1 MLKLVFVS
9 NYYNHHQA
17 SLSRAMYEQTDHRFA
32 FIETEP
38 MSEERIAMGWGEKEK
53 PSYVFS
59 AYESK
64 GQWQKCQKVIN
75 EAEVVIWGSC
85 PFSMIRPRLRKKKLT
100 FAYSERIFKNGF
112 HGMNFWGR
120 AVKYIFRLAPY
131 QKNHYLLCASAY
143 AAGDYAR
150 IGLFRGR
157 AFKWGYFPETRDYNI
172 DELFAQKRKNEKSII
187 LWVARFI
194 GCKHPEV
201 PVLLAEKLKQEG
213 CTFDLKLI
221 GNGELSNKIASM
233 IREKKLEDC
242 VHMLGAMSPEE
253 VRQHMEEA
261 NIFLFTSDQNEGWG
275 AVLNEAMNSGC
286 AVIASNMVGSA
297 PFLIRD
303 GVNGLIYKYGD
314 KDDLVRKMIYLLD
327 DATRAKNLGREAYAA
342 ITKVWNAQ
350 TAANRL
356 KELISCIEL
365 RKLETMY
372 NCGPLSAA
380 ETIAKET
387 Y

>member
-64 GQWQKCQKVIN
+64 DQWQKCQKVIN

-120 AVKYIFRLAPY
+120 AVKYIFRLALY

-150 IGLFRGR
+150 IGLFRGK
-157 AFKWGYFPETRDYNI
+157 ALKWGYFPETRIYNLT
-172 DELFAQKRKNEKSII
+172 ELFERKKANSRPVI

-194 GCKHPEV
+194 EWKHPEV
-201 PVLLAEKLKQEG
+201 AVHLAERLKQAG
-213 CTFDLKLI
+213 YAFDLNMI
-221 GNGELSNKIASM
+221 GGGEIEGQIRDV
-233 IREKKLEDC
+233 IREKKLDDC
-242 VHMLGAMSPEE
+242 VHMLGTMSPEE
-253 VRQHMEEA
+253 VRRHMEEA

-286 AVIASNMVGSA
+286 AVVANEAIGSV
-297 PFLIRD
+297 PFLIAK
-303 GVNGLIYKYGD
+303 GKNGKVYHSLE
-314 KDDLVRKMIYLLD
+314 
-327 DATRAKNLGREAYAA
+327 EAYICIVDFLRDMKTCENVGRLAYLT
-342 ITKVWNAQ
+342 ITDQWNAKI
-350 TAANRL
+350 AAL
-356 KELISCIEL
+356 KLMQIVNFDASGQC
-365 RKLETMY
+365 KLDC
-372 NCGPLSAA
+372 NNVGLCSKS
-380 ETIAKET
+380 IVNSQKRW
-387 Y
+387 

>member
-1 MLKLVFVS
+1 
-9 NYYNHHQA
+9 
-17 SLSRAMYEQTDHRFA
+17 
-32 FIETEP
+32 
-38 MSEERIAMGWGEKEK
+38 MGWGEKEK

-64 GQWQKCQKVIN
+64 DQWQKCQRVIN

-100 FAYSERIFKNGF
+100 FAYSERIFKEGY
-112 HGMNFWGR
+112 HGIAYWGR
-120 AVKYIFRLAPY
+120 VLKYFCRLAPY
-131 QKNHYLLCASAY
+131 QRNHYLLCASAY
-143 AAGDYAR
+143 TAGDYTR
-150 IGLFRGR
+150 IGLFHGK
-157 AFKWGYFPETRDYNI
+157 ALKWGYFPEAKEYNI
-172 DELFAQKRKNEKSII
+172 DELMNKKSLATTTGLKHPLTSI
-187 LWVARFI
+187 LWVGRLI
-194 GCKHPEV
+194 GLKHPESAV
-201 PVLLAEKLKQEG
+201 QLAEKLKQTG
-213 CTFDLKLI
+213 YTFDLNII
-221 GNGELSNKIASM
+221 GTGELEEQIRGM
-233 IREKKLEDC
+233 ISEKKLDDY

-253 VRQHMEEA
+253 VRQHMEQA

-286 AVIASNMVGSA
+286 AVVASNVVGSA

-327 DATRAKNLGREAYAA
+327 DVTRAKNLGREAYAA

-356 KELISCIEL
+356 KELTSCIEL

-372 NCGPLSAA
+372 TCGPLSAA
-380 ETIAKET
+380 ETIVKET

>member
-64 GQWQKCQKVIN
+64 DQWQKCQKVIN

-120 AVKYIFRLAPY
+120 AVKYIFRLALY

-157 AFKWGYFPETRDYNI
+157 AFKWGYF
-172 DELFAQKRKNEKSII
+172 Q
-187 LWVARFI
+187 
-194 GCKHPEV
+194 
-201 PVLLAEKLKQEG
+201 KQE
-213 CTFDLKLI
+213 T
-221 GNGELSNKIASM
+221 
-233 IREKKLEDC
+233 
-242 VHMLGAMSPEE
+242 
-253 VRQHMEEA
+253 
-261 NIFLFTSDQNEGWG
+261 
-275 AVLNEAMNSGC
+275 
-286 AVIASNMVGSA
+286 
-297 PFLIRD
+297 
-303 GVNGLIYKYGD
+303 
-314 KDDLVRKMIYLLD
+314 
-327 DATRAKNLGREAYAA
+327 
-342 ITKVWNAQ
+342 IT
-350 TAANRL
+350 
-356 KELISCIEL
+356 
-365 RKLETMY
+365 
-372 NCGPLSAA
+372 
-380 ETIAKET
+380 
-387 Y
+387 

>member
-1 MLKLVFVS
+1 M
-9 NYYNHHQA
+9 
-17 SLSRAMYEQTDHRFA
+17 
-32 FIETEP
+32 
-38 MSEERIAMGWGEKEK
+38 
-53 PSYVFS
+53 
-59 AYESK
+59 
-64 GQWQKCQKVIN
+64 
-75 EAEVVIWGSC
+75 
-85 PFSMIRPRLRKKKLT
+85 
-100 FAYSERIFKNGF
+100 
-112 HGMNFWGR
+112 
-120 AVKYIFRLAPY
+120 
-131 QKNHYLLCASAY
+131 
-143 AAGDYAR
+143 
-150 IGLFRGR
+150 
-157 AFKWGYFPETRDYNI
+157 
-172 DELFAQKRKNEKSII
+172 
-187 LWVARFI
+187 
-194 GCKHPEV
+194 
-201 PVLLAEKLKQEG
+201 
-213 CTFDLKLI
+213 
-221 GNGELSNKIASM
+221 SNKIASM

-286 AVIASNMVGSA
+286 AVIASNMVGPA